1 MKLFLIFSYR
11 LIFSFGV
18 SLVVTK
24 VLPPSMNGTISLDGW
39 RLDHFNKEL
48 FWEEPPEGIAITIIL
63 TFRLV

>member
-1 MKLFLIFSYR
+1 MKFVLI
-11 LIFSFGV
+11 LIYSLIYSIGV

-24 VLPPSMNGTISLDGW
+24 LLPPAMNGTVSLDGW

-48 FWEEPPEGIAITIIL
+48 FWEEPPEGIAMTIIL

>member
-1 MKLFLIFSYR
+1 MKFVIILIYS
-11 LIFSFGV
+11 LIYSIGV

-48 FWEEPPEGIAITIIL
+48 FWEEPPEGIVIKIIL

>member
-11 LIFSFGV
+11 LIYSFGV

-48 FWEEPPEGIAITIIL
+48 FWEEPPEGIFITIIL

>member
-1 MKLFLIFSYR
+1 MKFYLI
-11 LIFSFGV
+11 LIHSLIYSIGV

-48 FWEEPPEGIAITIIL
+48 FWEEPPEGIAIKIIL